1 MHAAPIAMAVQHLWR
16 RIPRKS
22 QDLCFVPHTC
32 GLLTSEWLQV
42 GVGAPDCFQR
52 NVLLVNNTFQPA
64 VEVVQ
69 GSLLQVPS
77 LP

>member
-1 MHAAPIAMAVQHLWR
+1 M
-16 RIPRKS
+16 
-22 QDLCFVPHTC
+22 PHTC